1 MTLVAVDLAF
11 SCCACAPKLLERLM
25 KFCACLVWKCLA
37 AAIKECV
44 SMHAQQAHLCSW
56 ILQWLQPRVQAWESG
71 NRYTVLTGE
80 VCWRARSKK
89 VKSQMEK
96 KAVNRG
102 CCTHCK
108 WERGREYRKKGW
120 GTWSSEKAACP
131 IQYFFYFFSPELGW
145 NGALPVFCPVLFL
158 TSNFISMMFFV
169 RWPSCGTGFL
179 LLRAEGRHCFWFLFF
194 VSILCRFLV
203 MPLGSII
210 TVIEPTVQY
219 AAVYSAQVLKC
230 VPHSFRWIGGALLFG
245 RLLTR
250 SSRGIVNINTCSFC
264 FLVALAE
271 RI

>member
-11 SCCACAPKLLERLM
+11 SCCACTPKLLERLM

-44 SMHAQQAHLCSW
+44 SMHAQQAHLCPW
-56 ILQWLQPRVQAWESG
+56 ILQWLQPRVEAWESG
-71 NRYTVLTGE
+71 NEYTVLDWGGLLKSSVEESEVPDGE
-80 VCWRARSKK
+80 
-89 VKSQMEK
+89 E
-96 KAVNRG
+96 
-102 CCTHCK
+102 
-108 WERGREYRKKGW
+108 
-120 GTWSSEKAACP
+120 SSESRLLHSLQMRERERVQKERLRDVIQWKSCLSNP
-131 IQYFFYFFSPELGW
+131 IFIFFPELGW
-145 NGALPVFCPVLFL
+145 NGALPVYCPVLFL
-158 TSNFISMMFFV
+158 TSNFISLMFFV
-169 RWPSCGTGFL
+169 WWPSCGTGFL

-194 VSILCRFLV
+194 FCLHTVPFLV

-230 VPHSFRWIGGALLFG
+230 VPHSFQWIEGALLFG

>member
-1 MTLVAVDLAF
+1 MSCSCHKGVCFNARTAGASMLLNLAMTAATRAGLRVGKRVYGVDWGG
-11 SCCACAPKLLERLM
+11 LLKSSVEESEVPDGEESSESRLLHSLQMRER
-25 KFCACLVWKCLA
+25 
-37 AAIKECV
+37 E
-44 SMHAQQAHLCSW
+44 
-56 ILQWLQPRVQAWESG
+56 RVQ
-71 NRYTVLTGE
+71 
-80 VCWRARSKK
+80 KK
-89 VKSQMEK
+89 RLRDMIQWKSCLS
-96 KAVNRG
+96 N
-102 CCTHCK
+102 
-108 WERGREYRKKGW
+108 
-120 GTWSSEKAACP
+120 P
-131 IQYFFYFFSPELGW
+131 IFFYFFSPELGW
-145 NGALPVFCPVLFL
+145 NGALPVYCPVLFL